1 VTQGYRPYPDSP
13 SKQRTI
19 KSFRYLEDQEDPVT
33 FWAEIHAINDSLKK
47 KRNLRIEIPVSEMMY
62 SENNRLLNYGYKFPE
77 FVCRLLNRI
86 LYPASKREAALRLL
100 NYYGLTSEFD
110 LLDIYRALDR
120 FNNFSMNFRFISMKG

>member
-1 VTQGYRPYPDSP
+1 
-13 SKQRTI
+13 
-19 KSFRYLEDQEDPVT
+19 LEDQGKPVT

-47 KRNLRIEIPVSEMMY
+47 ERNLRMKIPVSEMMY